1 MPNLIHLVRKDFLLL
16 QRYLWLLFIYM
27 VVFSGFVQ
35 SDGSPLYGML
45 PGMVLILALNAD
57 MRLPNQQFL
66 VNLPVRRSYL
76 VLSKYVS
83 AFILML
89 IAFVF
94 CILLNTGANAVH
106 GQPAAFNFGQMLG
119 IFLAQILFM
128 AIYIPIYYWLGLKGA
143 QYLNVAM
150 IIVVMIGSQLSS
162 NLLSDEDSLQL
173 SASISTHPVATG
185 LLGASVGILA
195 LVVSYLISRMIFAR
209 RDL

>member
-1 MPNLIHLVRKDFLLL
+1 MPHLIQLVRKDFLLL

-89 IAFVF
+89 LAFAL
-94 CILLNTGANAVH
+94 CMLLNTGANAVH
-106 GQPAAFNFGQMLG
+106 GQSTAVNLGQMLG
-119 IFLAQILFM
+119 IFLAQLVFM
-128 AIYIPIYYWLGLKGA
+128 AIYIPIYYWLGLKGS

-150 IIVVMIGSQLSS
+150 IIVVMSGSQLSS
-162 NLLSDEDSLQL
+162 GLLSDGGTKPL
-173 SASISTHPVATG
+173 SASITNHPIAAG
-185 LLGASVGILA
+185 LLGASAGILA
-195 LVVSYLISRMIFAR
+195 LVVSYLVSRMIFAK